1 MMTKVAPT
9 TNIIS
14 SSYSSLYSNE
24 NPVLTKPS
32 INHTNQPLFTQNQMI
47 GQQSNSFNSAAA
59 AAFASLYG
67 MLPSNFMF
75 PDGQTSLSNNYNNS
89 FSSSSP
95 RPFNENS
102 NQNIS
107 TKESSLD
114 TNKLGKNGLSTFSTF
129 PAPSNLN
136 EMNFIQKLGI
146 I

>member
-1 MMTKVAPT
+1 MMTKIAPT

-14 SSYSSLYSNE
+14 SPYTSLYSNE
-24 NPVLTKPS
+24 NPGLAKPS
-32 INHTNQPLFTQNQMI
+32 INHTNQPLFTQNQMSS
-47 GQQSNSFNSAAA
+47 QQTNSFNSAAA

-75 PDGQTSLSNNYNNS
+75 PSCDGQTSLPNNFNNL

-102 NQNIS
+102 NHNIS

-114 TNKLGKNGLSTFSTF
+114 SNKLGKNGHSTFSTF
-129 PAPSNLN
+129 PALSNLN
-136 EMNFIQKLGI
+136 EMNFIQK
-146 I
+146 